1 MKVALAFP
9 GCHRR
14 GGVERIMLECARYL
28 ASRQH
33 DITIF
38 ASDWEDLNQPN
49 VHYHRVP
56 IRRRPAFLQGP
67 SFFGSCT
74 RELAGCNFDVLNV
87 HGCVGPT
94 GGVHW
99 VQSVHKAWLER
110 AKTLR
115 KPLSLARFKQRINP
129 LHPLLL
135 RLEEKHFRQRKFQRL
150 IATTQDVRE
159 DLHRLYDVPRESI
172 DVVPNG
178 FNPAEFNPERRQ
190 RERAGM
196 RQKLG
201 LTPDDIVLLLV
212 ANELD
217 RKGYRTILSALREL
231 QQKHLRLI
239 VCGRP
244 EPAAV
249 KSLAAE
255 YGQADQVIAFGPSRD
270 VGLLHAAADL
280 FVLPT
285 QYEAFCLAILEALG
299 SGLPVVTSDVPGA
312 YDAICEGINGYLVH
326 DPKDGLELAQV
337 LGPLL
342 DPQRLTALSA
352 TVPATAATYQWP
364 VVLARYEAILERYC
378 SRS

>member
-1 MKVALAFP
+1 M
-9 GCHRR
+9 
-14 GGVERIMLECARYL
+14 MECARYL
-28 ASRQH
+28 ATRQH

-56 IRRRPAFLQGP
+56 IRHRPAFLQGP
-67 SFFGSCT
+67 SFFKSCT
-74 RELAGCNFDVLNV
+74 RELAGTHFDVLNI
-87 HGCVGPT
+87 HGCVCPT

-99 VQSVHKAWLER
+99 VQSVHRAWLER
-110 AKTLR
+110 AKALR

-135 RLEEKHFRQRKFQRL
+135 RLEEEHFRQRKFQRL
-150 IATTQDVRE
+150 IATTKDVRE

-178 FNPAEFNPERRQ
+178 FNPVEFNPERRL
-190 RERAGM
+190 RERPGM
-196 RQKLG
+196 REKLG
-201 LTPDDIVLLLV
+201 LTPDDIALLLV

-217 RKGYRTILSALREL
+217 RKGYRTILSAMREL
-231 QQKHLRLI
+231 QRKQLRLI

-244 EPAAV
+244 DTATV

-255 YGQADQVIAFGPSRD
+255 YGLADQVIAFGPSRD

-299 SGLPVVTSDVPGA
+299 SGLPVVTSQVPGA
-312 YDAICEGINGYLVH
+312 YDAIREGVNGYLVH

-337 LGPLL
+337 LTPLL
-342 DPQRLTALSA
+342 DPQRLAALSA
-352 TVPATAATYQWP
+352 IVPATATAYQWP
-364 VVLARYEAILERYC
+364 VVLQKYEAILERYRNP
-378 SRS
+378 S